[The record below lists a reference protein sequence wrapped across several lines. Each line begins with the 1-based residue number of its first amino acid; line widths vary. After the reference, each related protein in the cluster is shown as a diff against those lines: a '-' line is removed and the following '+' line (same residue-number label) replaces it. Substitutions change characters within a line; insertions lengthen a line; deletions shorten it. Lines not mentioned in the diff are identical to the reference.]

1 MTRKKL
7 KKRVFALLAASMLV
21 ASQTGAVFAVAPG
34 TAQETT
40 TAVEQMTTTTA
51 PVESETEAATE
62 EVTEAVTTTIAPAE
76 GETEAESETETSA
89 QKETESETASET
101 ISQVETGTE
110 QETTVATE
118 QETTAAPEQET
129 TVAPE
134 QETTPSPE
142 QETTVAPEQETTT
155 APETETTTE
164 EGQTSVEGETT
175 TVEGQTTVEGETT
188 TVEGQTT
195 VEGETT
201 SATGE
206 TTSAVGET
214 TSATGETTSATGE
227 TTTAAKE
234 AQIFIDKN
242 GEEIAVDTLIG
253 VDYETIS
260 ENYDGEENV
269 LKVYEVSEEF
279 GENTIMDS
287 YIDENGNLV
296 MVISQGT
303 EKKENKGL
311 TAAVAEDEDDD
322 SPDIDGEFDDWED
335 IPVSYEY
342 NWDNSQN
349 CWNWGVWVDGECY
362 KTEEGTYDTDV
373 RHGMQMY
380 TDGDNVYLN
389 ITFAREFS
397 NGQQA
402 NGNDYQFWIDGQMA
416 AYQVEWAD
424 GSQLSYSNVEPGVYE
439 VDVRHRDSSISYAIA
454 DGAQA
459 YYKVNEGNLNNQL
472 ELKIPMEEFVRQN
485 GNIDLDNYSMVQFF
499 TPNLMYNKISA
510 AGSPT
515 GSIPFA
521 AAAFT
526 LVPTSFVLLKKK
538 KK

>member
-110 QETTVATE
+110 QETTPS
-118 QETTAAPEQET
+118 PEQET